1 MIPAQTSSL
10 WSRAA
15 VPTTPLK
22 RRVGRGPG
30 DPIAAEGSMAPVE
43 FRSPP
48 IADSQI
54 IPAAGGQNFPDYL

>member
-1 MIPAQTSSL
+1 MILGQTSSL

-30 DPIAAEGSMAPVE
+30 LGPGDPTAAEGSMAPG
-43 FRSPP
+43 
-48 IADSQI
+48 IALVG
-54 IPAAGGQNFPDYL
+54 AARRLARAGLSR